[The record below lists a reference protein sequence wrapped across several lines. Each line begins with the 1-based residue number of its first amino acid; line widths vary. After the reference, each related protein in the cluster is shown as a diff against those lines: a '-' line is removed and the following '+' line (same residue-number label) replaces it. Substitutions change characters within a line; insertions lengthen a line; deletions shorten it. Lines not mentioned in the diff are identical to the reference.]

1 MKEDELKY
9 TLRLLD
15 NLTVEL
21 FEVSI
26 FFFYKNRNEF
36 FIYFYQI
43 LTILGSITISV

>member
-26 FFFYKNRNEF
+26 FFFIKIEMSSL
-36 FIYFYQI
+36 FIFIKY
-43 LTILGSITISV
+43 